1 MSNYLFEIIFYNF
14 LTMLMAMFRIYDL
27 YACGVFLYKGIFDS
41 LYILDI
47 IIDSGVRPRLLKPI
61 VIQFLL
67 FVFPK

>member
-1 MSNYLFEIIFYNF
+1 
-14 LTMLMAMFRIYDL
+14 MAMFRIYDL